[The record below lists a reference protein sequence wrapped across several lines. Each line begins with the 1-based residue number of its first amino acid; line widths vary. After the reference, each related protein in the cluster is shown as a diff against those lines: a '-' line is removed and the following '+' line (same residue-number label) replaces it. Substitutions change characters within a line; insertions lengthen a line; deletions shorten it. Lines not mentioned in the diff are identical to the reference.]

1 MIQKVCGGTV
11 NLLEKK
17 RKSVNV
23 CVLNGNTVCFHGQI
37 RMFVIYFSSA
47 GRENPISCCTEIK
60 RTNVRVTKI
69 VNYVH
74 QDEPQCPIKAVRQVK
89 PIEFYS

>member
-1 MIQKVCGGTV
+1 MIQRVCGGTV

-37 RMFVIYFSSA
+37 RMFMIYFSSA
-47 GRENPISCCTEIK
+47 GHENPISCCRETSK
-60 RTNVRVTKI
+60 YRVRVEKI
-69 VNYVH
+69 VSYVH
-74 QDEPQCPIKAVRQVK
+74 QDEPLCPIKAIRQVR
-89 PIEFYS
+89 PV